1 MLKPI
6 SEYNRTNLMHQNLKM
21 NQRVF
26 YRVCK
31 KKPKN
36 SVKGSHHSLS
46 FIESN
51 YSQMLK
57 IGTLFC
63 AKNWDVGRRIADTFF
78 GWIVRNSKTR
88 KIS

>member
-51 YSQMLK
+51 YA
-57 IGTLFC
+57 TPF
-63 AKNWDVGRRIADTFF
+63 
-78 GWIVRNSKTR
+78 
-88 KIS
+88 